1 MELEELMF
9 LRVIVLVE
17 IMKAHLQNITNF
29 LNFIIPFEKNL
40 LSNCTRYDGDWKELK
55 QFLTFFLK
63 NPNAYLL

>member
-40 LSNCTRYDGDWKELK
+40 LSNCTCYGGD
-55 QFLTFFLK
+55 
-63 NPNAYLL
+63 